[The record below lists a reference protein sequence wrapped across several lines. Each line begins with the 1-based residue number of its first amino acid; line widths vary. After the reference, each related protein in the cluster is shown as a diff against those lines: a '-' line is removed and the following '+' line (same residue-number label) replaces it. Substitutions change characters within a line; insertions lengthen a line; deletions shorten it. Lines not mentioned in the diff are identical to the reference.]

1 LSVLLCPGMS
11 FAQTVEEWFAKGL
24 EALKRGNAQDAMHYF
39 GDTSRWAPDVPE
51 IRFNLA
57 KSLYEY
63 KAFHEAAVTF
73 DEAVRLSRDRRFQA
87 RCRLGQGSAMFRES
101 EALPASAPIQAI
113 ERLEQSV
120 AAYREALRLDAQLP
134 DAAYNIEVARRRL
147 EQLRDRAFAR
157 PQDAQQPVESPRQ
170 VLERSSKA
178 APAVSSRAV
187 GKAADRDW

>member
-1 LSVLLCPGMS
+1 MS

-24 EALKRGNAQDAMHYF
+24 DALKTGNAQEAMHYF

-51 IRFNLA
+51 IQFNLA

-73 DEAVRLSRDRRFQA
+73 DEVVRLSHDRRFQA
-87 RCRLGQGSAMFRES
+87 RGRLGQGNAMFRES
-101 EALPASAPIQAI
+101 EMLARSLPLQAI

-120 AAYREALRLDAQLP
+120 GAYQEALRLDANIK
-134 DAAYNIEVARRRL
+134 DAAYNLQVARRRL

-157 PQDAQQPVESPRQ
+157 PQDAQRLAESPRQ
-170 VLERSSKA
+170 VLDRSSKA
-178 APAVSSRAV
+178 APPVSRPAT
-187 GKAADRDW
+187 GKASERDW